1 MLRTF
6 RTSSRAIVRTGA
18 ISRMNVTRGISTT
31 SRRSAGDHHT
41 PPALLGDGAP
51 DGTIPTEVN
60 QATGLERL
68 QILGHMDGVDVF
80 DMQPLEVT
88 RLGTKKDPIA
98 IKSYV
103 STCIPSFNRMD
114 ISEFCCF
121 QFFNFLLYVGAPPS
135 SWLHWFPSRFSRYP
149 LA

>member
-6 RTSSRAIVRTGA
+6 RTPSRAIVLTGA

-31 SRRSAGDHHT
+31 SRRSAGDHHA

-80 DMQPLEVT
+80 HMQPLELT
-88 RLGTKKDPIA
+88 RLGTKQDPIP
-98 IKSYV
+98 INPYI
-103 STCIPSFNRMD
+103 STSIP
-114 ISEFCCF
+114 
-121 QFFNFLLYVGAPPS
+121 P
-135 SWLHWFPSRFSRYP
+135 
-149 LA
+149 